1 MVVPRQDNFMP
12 HCLTSL
18 SERRV
23 KAAEPPDCR
32 QHTCR
37 SCLGRLHV
45 KRDRE
50 TVRPQQG
57 GLGPCRRVLE
67 GPEQGGEQ
75 GEQLL
80 DIWPRDLVR

>member
-1 MVVPRQDNFMP
+1 MPGVQAPCEEGQRQLDPN
-12 HCLTSL
+12 
-18 SERRV
+18 
-23 KAAEPPDCR
+23 
-32 QHTCR
+32 
-37 SCLGRLHV
+37 
-45 KRDRE
+45 RE
-50 TVRPQQG
+50 

>member
-1 MVVPRQDNFMP
+1 M
-12 HCLTSL
+12 
-18 SERRV
+18 
-23 KAAEPPDCR
+23 
-32 QHTCR
+32 
-37 SCLGRLHV
+37 

-57 GLGPCRRVLE
+57 RDLALQEGLE

-80 DIWPRDLVR
+80 DIWPRDLMR